1 MLCCLDNED
10 TGLIVNALEMRS
22 VKAEEVILTQGEEGD
37 CLYLVDSG
45 TLICTRTSVSILC
58 SFIGRKCRAPNH

>member
-10 TGLIVNALEMRS
+10 IGIIVNAFEMKS

-45 TLICTRTSVSILC
+45 TLICTQTSVNIL
-58 SFIGRKCRAPNH
+58 